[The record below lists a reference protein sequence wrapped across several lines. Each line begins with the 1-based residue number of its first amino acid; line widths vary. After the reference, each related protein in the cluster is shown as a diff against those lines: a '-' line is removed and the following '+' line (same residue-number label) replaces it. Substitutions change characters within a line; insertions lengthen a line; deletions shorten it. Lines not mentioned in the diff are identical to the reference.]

1 MIEEGDGG
9 DDGGGVSC
17 SVGMVGSP
25 DTVAGLVVGKGQ
37 DSRRSTARLD
47 RRDRRAME
55 YTGSSHR

>member
-25 DTVAGLVVGKGQ
+25 DIVAGSVIGKGQ
-37 DSRRSTARLD
+37 DRRRSTASLD
-47 RRDRRAME
+47 RRNRRAME